1 MLTIALVVWALYP
14 ETNQRSLEEIDLL
27 FSSDS
32 PFVWAAEK
40 HFEKIKEEHP
50 ELVQGGQ
57 HEVNDVENVRGKD

>member
-1 MLTIALVVWALYP
+1 MVWALYP

-32 PFVWAAEK
+32 PFVWAAEA

-50 ELVQGGQ
+50 DLVQGGKDGGI
-57 HEVNDVENVRGKD
+57 VDVENALDKI